1 MYWVVMSA
9 VHAVETTAE
18 WTVNWLPFYYEMK
31 AMLVIWLTLPQ
42 IQVRTR
48 ARDPNYALML

>member
-48 ARDPNYALML
+48 ARDPNHALLL